1 MYLDSPFEHCPL
13 CNEYVLMDQTCKE
26 CQQEHHCKDVQ
37 CPLKQYFL
45 GVDFEQQMG
54 TRTET
59 SDKSR

>member
-1 MYLDSPFEHCPL
+1 MYLDSPFEHCPH

-26 CQQEHHCKDVQ
+26 CQREHHCKDVQ

-45 GVDFEQQMG
+45 GVDFEHPMG
-54 TRTET
+54 ARTET